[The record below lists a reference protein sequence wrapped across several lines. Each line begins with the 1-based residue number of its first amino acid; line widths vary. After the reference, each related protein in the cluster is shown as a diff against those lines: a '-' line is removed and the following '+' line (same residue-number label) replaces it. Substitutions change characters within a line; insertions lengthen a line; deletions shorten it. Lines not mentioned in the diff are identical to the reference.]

1 MITKEIDI
9 NGEKFL
15 LTLTDQIINQV
26 NNLKSLY
33 NAAYED
39 PESFEQISAEISSTI
54 QEISNAVEPK
64 PGDNH
69 LDNLIQQVIKTV
81 DDKTEETNKQLK
93 DKPITKKS
101 KKKNKKTKSPHLFR
115 PK

>member
-33 NAAYED
+33 NTAYED
-39 PESFEQISAEISSTI
+39 PESFEQVSAEISSTI
-54 QEISNAVEPK
+54 QEISNAVNPR
-64 PGDNH
+64 PSDNH
-69 LDNLIQQVIKTV
+69 LDNLIQQVIKIV
-81 DDKTEETNKQLK
+81 DDKKEQTDKQSNE
-93 DKPITKKS
+93 KPIIKKS
-101 KKKNKKTKSPHLFR
+101 AKKNKKAKS
-115 PK
+115 KK

>member
-1 MITKEIDI
+1 MLTHEIQVNETKYSII
-9 NGEKFL
+9 I
-15 LTLTDQIINQV
+15 TDQIVNQV

-39 PESFEQISAEISSTI
+39 PESFEQVSAEISSII

-64 PGDNH
+64 PSDSH

-81 DDKTEETNKQLK
+81 DDKTQEANIQSK
-93 DKPITKKS
+93 DKSIAKTS
-101 KKKNKKTKSPHLFR
+101 KKKNKKTKS
-115 PK
+115 KK

>member
-81 DDKTEETNKQLK
+81 DDKTEETNKQLT
-93 DKPITKKS
+93 DKPATKKN
-101 KKKNKKTKSPHLFR
+101 KKKNKKVKS
-115 PK
+115 KK

>member
-9 NGEKFL
+9 NGEKFR
-15 LTLTDQIINQV
+15 LTLTEQIINQV

-39 PESFEQISAEISSTI
+39 PESFEQVSAEISSII
-54 QEISNAVEPK
+54 QEVSNAVEPK
-64 PGDNH
+64 PDDSH

-81 DDKTEETNKQLK
+81 DDKTKEDNMLSK
-93 DKPITKKS
+93 DKPVT
-101 KKKNKKTKSPHLFR
+101 KKTKKTKKR
-115 PK
+115 IKK

>member
-9 NGEKFL
+9 KGEKFL

-33 NAAYED
+33 SAAYDD
-39 PESFEQISAEISSTI
+39 PESFEQVSAEISSTI

-64 PGDNH
+64 PDSSH
-69 LDNLIQQVIKTV
+69 LDDLIQQIIKTV
-81 DDKTEETNKQLK
+81 DAKTQETNMQSE
-93 DKPITKKS
+93 DKPTTKKS
-101 KKKNKKTKSPHLFR
+101 KKKSKKTKS
-115 PK
+115 KK

>member
-9 NGEKFL
+9 GGEKFF
-15 LTLTDQIINQV
+15 LTLTDQIINLV

-33 NAAYED
+33 NVAYED
-39 PESFEQISAEISSTI
+39 PESFEQVSAEISSTI
-54 QEISNAVEPK
+54 QEISKAVEPK
-64 PGDNH
+64 PDDSH

-81 DDKTEETNKQLK
+81 DDKTEEANKQLK

-101 KKKNKKTKSPHLFR
+101 KKKNKKTKS
-115 PK
+115 KK

>member
-9 NGEKFL
+9 GGEKFL

-39 PESFEQISAEISSTI
+39 PESFEQISTEISSTI
-54 QEISNAVEPK
+54 QEISNSVQPK
-64 PGDNH
+64 PSDSH
-69 LDNLIQQVIKTV
+69 LDNLIQQIIKTV
-81 DDKTEETNKQLK
+81 DDKTEEANKQLK

-101 KKKNKKTKSPHLFR
+101 KKKNKKIKS
-115 PK
+115 KK

>member
-1 MITKEIDI
+1 MITKEINV

-26 NNLKSLY
+26 NNLKTLY

-39 PESFEQISAEISSTI
+39 PESFEQISTEISSTI
-54 QEISNAVEPK
+54 QEISNSVQPK
-64 PGDNH
+64 PSDSH
-69 LDNLIQQVIKTV
+69 LDNLIQQIIKTV
-81 DDKTEETNKQLK
+81 DDKTEETNKQLN

-101 KKKNKKTKSPHLFR
+101 KKRIKK
-115 PK
+115 

>member
-39 PESFEQISAEISSTI
+39 PESFEQVSAEISSTI
-54 QEISNAVEPK
+54 QEISKAVEPK
-64 PGDNH
+64 PDDSH
-69 LDNLIQQVIKTV
+69 LDNLIQQVIKIV
-81 DDKTEETNKQLK
+81 DDKKEQTDKQSNE
-93 DKPITKKS
+93 KPVTKKS
-101 KKKNKKTKSPHLFR
+101 AKKNKKIKS
-115 PK
+115 KK